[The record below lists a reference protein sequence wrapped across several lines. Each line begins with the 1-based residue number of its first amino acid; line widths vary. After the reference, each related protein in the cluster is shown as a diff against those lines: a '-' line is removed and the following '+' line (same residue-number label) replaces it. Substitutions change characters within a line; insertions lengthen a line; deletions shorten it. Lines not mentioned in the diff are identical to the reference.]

1 MDSTGYITLARQ
13 AGLLNQM
20 DAIANNIANAGTTG
34 FKREGTVFSEWVA
47 KTGQSPS
54 LSIGYGNTR
63 VVDLMQSGLSQTGG
77 AFDLAVEGDGF
88 FLVQGPNNQQM
99 LTRAGAFT
107 LGPDGTLQTN
117 DGFPVLDE
125 SGGTV
130 FIPPGVGKVT
140 VAQDGTMSADGKPL
154 GKMGLWGPTDPLTLT
169 HQQGTLFS
177 ASGYQPVSTGQIMQ
191 GFLEESNVQPINEIA
206 TMISV
211 QRAYQLGQSF
221 LDREDDRSRNVIQT
235 LGR

>member
-1 MDSTGYITLARQ
+1 MDSTGYVTLSRQ

-20 DAIANNIANAGTTG
+20 DAIANNIANSTTTG
-34 FKREGTVFSEWVA
+34 FKREGTLFSEWVA
-47 KTGQSPS
+47 LTGDSPS
-54 LSIGYGNTR
+54 LSIGYANTR
-63 VVDLMQSGLSQTGG
+63 VVDIMQGGLAPTGG

-107 LGPDGTLQTN
+107 IGADGTLQTS

-125 SGGTV
+125 SGAQV
-130 FIPPGVGKVT
+130 FIPPDAGKVT
-140 VAQDGTMSADGKPL
+140 VAQDGTLSANGKPL
-154 GKMGLWGPTDPLTLT
+154 GKMGLWGPTDPLSMT

-177 ASGYQPVSTGQIMQ
+177 ASGYQPVTTGKIMQ
-191 GFLEESNVQPINEIA
+191 GFLEESNVNPINEIA
-206 TMISV
+206 SMINV